1 MAQLNS
7 DPQVRE
13 ALIAFQQYLSDSLAP
28 LVAADAISVLIKQP
42 PQLVATELRAW
53 IAAQYRS
60 TGAAVPISDYLFH
73 AIKKLHVMGQFKLI
87 PEAPLAIYLD
97 DLAQIILDYCPDEDR
112 ELLRTNLGL
121 LGDTET
127 SMVSNAAY
135 LHRQVGTENPLA
147 IQSRGSAQ
155 SGEMLT
161 EVAKS
166 NRQLAMLL
174 ERMES
179 EPEPGTTPSGPM
191 MSGRRRAELSSQIF
205 SLAAGSSETGEEFRR
220 YMEQLGRF
228 GMEAQTDQIFHTLGE
243 TLPDWVAPAS
253 ADDAGAASPSY
264 QAEPIEAM
272 RKIISLAEDNRE
284 GAKRL
289 RELAHTAI
297 EHVNTGALARA
308 VSMLELSERIIAER
322 DLDESAVEGIRQAG
336 LKILDLNQLRKHAE
350 NQAEYPLLRRILNF
364 FPEYRPAGLLESLQI
379 EQKRDRRRLLLE
391 LLEVYGSAAREAVF
405 GNLEGYLRGTVAQ
418 GNWYFPRNLIYLL
431 RRIPRVE
438 EDARL
443 EVEIDAVTR
452 LVQPGRAVPI
462 VREAIAYLGQRK
474 HPRAEQALIGCIRSL
489 EDVVLKSNIPVE
501 ETKQMI
507 SLLDRAVSALARC
520 GTPNAPRA
528 VVEHGLKRE
537 ARLGDTM
544 ARLAS
549 LAGQD
554 LSGDREVVDRL
565 LKALKSELPVKVLG
579 FVVQKSSQNLKYLI
593 EALSTTPA
601 PEVHLAFEEI
611 VKKFPAADFA
621 KLATKALDG
630 IEIGAYKAEAPS
642 TGFSGTLEVFGLPK
656 LLERLA
662 ESEANGVLSIKNK
675 RGTMLGSISLQA
687 GHFKECQ
694 AGELRG
700 EDALYRLFEK
710 PAAGTFE
717 FIGAPAPEAAAASAD
732 GGELVPLIVEG
743 MRRYD
748 GYLRASALIP
758 DGASFNPTETL
769 ATPHPQEEDAKLFE
783 DLWNRVSAG
792 ETAAEAEATILKDP
806 FRIRRLIAHWVE
818 QGALVVKQEPS
829 GNGGKESGKLI

>member
-1 MAQLNS
+1 MAQLNP

-13 ALIAFQQYLSDSLAP
+13 ALFAFQQYLSDNMAP

-42 PQLVATELRAW
+42 PQLVATELRTW

-60 TGAAVPISDYLFH
+60 TGAAVPISDYIFH
-73 AIKKLHVMGQFKLI
+73 AVKKLHVMGQFKLL
-87 PEAPLAIYLD
+87 PERPLAIYLD
-97 DLAQIILDYCPDEDR
+97 NLAQIILEYCPEEDR

-121 LGDTET
+121 LNETDTST
-127 SMVSNAAY
+127 VSSTAY
-135 LHRQVGTENPLA
+135 VHRQVGTENPLA
-147 IQSRGSAQ
+147 SQSRSLAP
-155 SGEMLT
+155 SGEVLS

-166 NRQLAMLL
+166 NRQLGMLL

-179 EPEPGTTPSGPM
+179 EPEPGTTESGPM
-191 MSGRRRAELSSQIF
+191 MSGRRRAALSSQII
-205 SLAAGSSETGEEFRR
+205 SLAAGSSETEEEFRR
-220 YMEQLGRF
+220 YMDQLGRF
-228 GMEAQTDQIFHTLGE
+228 GMEAQTDQIFQTLGE
-243 TLPDWVAPAS
+243 SLPDWVAPVSAEDAS
-253 ADDAGAASPSY
+253 ATSPSY
-264 QAEPIEAM
+264 QSDPIEAM
-272 RKIISLAEDNRE
+272 RKIISLAADNRD

-308 VSMLELSERIIAER
+308 VSMLELAERIIAER
-322 DLDESAVEGIRQAG
+322 QLDDTAVEGIRQAG
-336 LKILDLNQLRKHAE
+336 IQILDLNQLRKHAE
-350 NQAEYPLLRRILNF
+350 NQAEYPLLRRILSF
-364 FPEYRPAGLLESLQI
+364 FPEFTPQGLLDSLQI

-391 LLEVYGSAAREAVF
+391 LLEVHGSAARDAVF
-405 GNLEGYLRGTVAQ
+405 TNLEGFLRGTVAQ
-418 GNWYFPRNLIYLL
+418 GNWYFPRNLVYLL
-431 RRIPRVE
+431 RRVPIVV

-443 EVEIDAVTR
+443 EVEIDAVTS
-452 LVQPGRAVPI
+452 LTHPGRYQVPI

-474 HPRAEQALIGCIRSL
+474 HPRAEKALIACIRAL
-489 EDVVLKSNIPVE
+489 EDMVLKSSIPLE
-501 ETKQMI
+501 ETKQLI

-520 GTPNAPRA
+520 GTRNAPRA

-554 LSGDREVVDRL
+554 LSGDKEVVDRL

-579 FVVQKSSQNLKYLI
+579 FVVQKSSQNLKFLI

-601 PEVHLAFEEI
+601 PEVRQAFEEM

-630 IEIGAYKAEAPS
+630 FQIGVYKGEAPS
-642 TGFSGTLEVFGLPK
+642 TGLSGTLEVFGLPG

-662 ESEANGVLSIKNK
+662 ESRATGVLSIKDK
-675 RGTMLGSISLQA
+675 KGAIIGSISMQA
-687 GHFKECQ
+687 GHFKDGQ

-700 EDALYRLFEK
+700 EDAVYRLFEK
-710 PAAGTFE
+710 PEAGTFE
-717 FIGAPAPEAAAASAD
+717 FVGDPAPAADAGSAV
-732 GGELVPLIVEG
+732 GGDIVPLIVEG

-748 GYLRASALIP
+748 GYLRASALVS
-758 DGASFNPTETL
+758 DGASFTPTETE
-769 ATPHPQEEDAKLFE
+769 AMPHPQEADGQLFQ

-792 ETAAEAEATILKDP
+792 ATAAESEAAILKDP
-806 FRIRRLIAHWVE
+806 FRIRRLIAHWLE
-818 QGALVVKQEPS
+818 QGALELKPETS
-829 GNGGKESGKLI
+829 ASAGKDD